1 MSSLRVNT
9 ITDLAGTGA
18 PTATYGIQGA
28 ISATTE
34 LALTSQGNKVRFNFA
49 NLAGLPSAGTH
60 GGMFAMADDTGI
72 PYYSNGTNWK
82 QLITEVGGQTI
93 QGALTVT
100 GNLTVQGT
108 TTRINTTDLDISDS
122 IIRLRTGQSVSAGTG
137 GVSVVLTTDAS
148 SAVTSERTI
157 RYNNSNSK
165 WEITNDGTNFL
176 EVATGNL
183 TTSLSGKA
191 DLATSNTFAGN
202 NTFTGRVD
210 FQDIRETVTDI
221 TLSSEAGT
229 ADYTTGEV
237 FYIDASGAS
246 GDLTIDSTNIPTDNG
261 KILNLT
267 FIVSQ
272 GGTGRKIGTFK
283 IDGTTITV
291 KNISATA
298 PTPTN
303 SAIDVFSYS
312 LLRRGDA
319 WTVLAGNA
327 VNFA

>member
-18 PTATYGIQGA
+18 PTATYGITGA
-28 ISATTE
+28 ISAATQ

-49 NLAGLPSAGTH
+49 NLGGLPDAGTY
-60 GGMFAMADDTGI
+60 GGMFAKTDDTNKA
-72 PYYSNGTNWK
+72 YFSNGTNWK
-82 QLITEVGGQTI
+82 ELISEVGGQTI

-108 TTRINTTDLDISDS
+108 TTRINTTDLDVSDS
-122 IIRLRTGQSVSAGTG
+122 IIRLRTGQSVSAGAG
-137 GVSVVLTTDAS
+137 GISVVQTTDAS

-157 RYNNSNSK
+157 RYNNTGSK

-176 EVATGNL
+176 EVSTGD
-183 TTSLSGKA
+183 SSSKA

-221 TLSSEAGT
+221 TLSSDAGT
-229 ADYTTGEV
+229 ANYTSGEI
-237 FYIDASGAS
+237 FYIDASGA
-246 GDLTIDSTNIPTDNG
+246 GANLTIDATNIPTDNG

-272 GGTGRKIGTFK
+272 GGTGRTIGTFK

-291 KNISATA
+291 KNIGAAA

>member
-1 MSSLRVNT
+1 MSTLRVNT

-18 PTATYGIQGA
+18 PTATYGITGA
-28 ISATTE
+28 ISATTQ
-34 LALTSQGNKVRFNFA
+34 LALTSQGNKVRYNFA
-49 NLAGLPSAGTH
+49 NTAAFPTAASY
-60 GGMFAMADDTGI
+60 GGMFAKTDDTNKA
-72 PYYSNGTNWK
+72 YYSDGTAWK
-82 QLITEVGGQTI
+82 ELISEVGGQTI

-108 TTRINTTDLDISDS
+108 TTSINSTDLQVQDS
-122 IIRLRTGQSVSAGTG
+122 IIRLRTGQNVVAGVG
-137 GVSVVLTTDAS
+137 GISVVQTTDSA
-148 SAVTSERTI
+148 SAVTSERTV
-157 RYNNSNSK
+157 RYNNATSK
-165 WEITNDGTNFL
+165 WEITNDGTTYL
-176 EVATGNL
+176 EVSTGNL
-183 TTSLSGKA
+183 TTLLGDKA
-191 DLATSNTFAGN
+191 DLATANTFAGN

-229 ADYTTGEV
+229 ANYTTGEV

-246 GDLTIDSTNIPTDNG
+246 GDLTIDATNIPTDNG

-291 KNISATA
+291 KNIAATA

>member
-18 PTATYGIQGA
+18 PTATYGITGA
-28 ISATTE
+28 ISAATQ

-49 NLAGLPSAGTH
+49 NLGGLPDAGTY
-60 GGMFAMADDTGI
+60 GGMFAKTDDTNKA
-72 PYYSNGTNWK
+72 YFSNGTNWK
-82 QLITEVGGQTI
+82 ELISEVGGQTI

-108 TTRINTTDLDISDS
+108 TTRINTIDLDVSDS
-122 IIRLRTGQSVSAGTG
+122 IIRLRTGQSVSAGVG
-137 GVSVVLTTDAS
+137 GISVVQTTDAS

-157 RYNNSNSK
+157 RYNNTGSK

-176 EVATGNL
+176 EVSTGD
-183 TTSLSGKA
+183 SSSKA
-191 DLATSNTFAGN
+191 DLATANTFAGN

-221 TLSSEAGT
+221 TLSSDAGT
-229 ADYTTGEV
+229 ANYTTGEI
-237 FYIDASGAS
+237 FYIDASGA
-246 GDLTIDSTNIPTDNG
+246 GANLTIDATNIPTDNG

-272 GGTGRKIGTFK
+272 GGTGRTIGTFK

-291 KNISATA
+291 KNIGAAA

>member
-18 PTATYGIQGA
+18 PTATYGITGA
-28 ISATTE
+28 ISAATQ

-49 NLAGLPSAGTH
+49 NLGGLPDAGTY
-60 GGMFAMADDTGI
+60 GGMFAKTDDTNKA
-72 PYYSNGTNWK
+72 YFSNGTNWK
-82 QLITEVGGQTI
+82 ELISEVGGQTI

-108 TTRINTTDLDISDS
+108 TTRINTTDLDVSDS
-122 IIRLRTGQSVSAGTG
+122 IIRLRTGQSVSAGVG
-137 GVSVVLTTDAS
+137 GISVVQTTDAS

-157 RYNNSNSK
+157 RYNNTGSK

-176 EVATGNL
+176 EVSTGD
-183 TTSLSGKA
+183 SSSKA
-191 DLATSNTFAGN
+191 DLATANTFAGN

-221 TLSSEAGT
+221 TLSSDAGT
-229 ADYTTGEV
+229 ANYATGEI
-237 FYIDASGAS
+237 FYIDASGA
-246 GDLTIDSTNIPTDNG
+246 GANLTIDATNIPTDNG

-272 GGTGRKIGTFK
+272 GGTGRTIGTFK

-291 KNISATA
+291 KNIGAAA

>member
-18 PTATYGIQGA
+18 PTATYGITGA
-28 ISATTE
+28 ISAATQ

-49 NLAGLPSAGTH
+49 NLGGLPDAGTY
-60 GGMFAMADDTGI
+60 GGMFAKTDDTNKA
-72 PYYSNGTNWK
+72 YFSNGTNWK
-82 QLITEVGGQTI
+82 ELISEVGGQTI

-108 TTRINTTDLDISDS
+108 TTRINTTDLDVSDS
-122 IIRLRTGQSVSAGTG
+122 IIRLRTGQSVSAGVG
-137 GVSVVLTTDAS
+137 GISVVQTTDAS

-157 RYNNSNSK
+157 RYNNTGSK
-165 WEITNDGTNFL
+165 WEITNDGTTFL
-176 EVATGNL
+176 EVSTGDSSN
-183 TTSLSGKA
+183 KA
-191 DLATSNTFAGN
+191 DLATANTFAGN

-221 TLSSEAGT
+221 TLSSDAGT
-229 ADYTTGEV
+229 ANYTSGEI
-237 FYIDASGAS
+237 FYIDASGA
-246 GDLTIDSTNIPTDNG
+246 GANLTIDATNIPTDNG

-272 GGTGRKIGTFK
+272 GGTGRTIGTFK

-291 KNISATA
+291 KNIGAAA

>member
-18 PTATYGIQGA
+18 PTATYGITGA
-28 ISATTE
+28 ISAATQ

-49 NLAGLPSAGTH
+49 NLGGLPDAGTY
-60 GGMFAMADDTGI
+60 GGMFAKTDDTNKA
-72 PYYSNGTNWK
+72 YFSNGTNWK
-82 QLITEVGGQTI
+82 ELISEVGGQTI

-108 TTRINTTDLDISDS
+108 TTRINTTDLDVSDS
-122 IIRLRTGQSVSAGTG
+122 IIRLRTGQSVSAGVG
-137 GVSVVLTTDAS
+137 GISVVQTTDAS

-157 RYNNSNSK
+157 RYNNTGSK

-176 EVATGNL
+176 EVSTGD
-183 TTSLSGKA
+183 SSSKA
-191 DLATSNTFAGN
+191 DLATANTFAGN

-221 TLSSEAGT
+221 TLSSDAGT
-229 ADYTTGEV
+229 ANYTSGEI
-237 FYIDASGAS
+237 FYIDASGA
-246 GDLTIDSTNIPTDNG
+246 GANLTIDATNIPTDNG

-272 GGTGRKIGTFK
+272 GGTGRTIGTFK

-291 KNISATA
+291 KNIGAAA

-312 LLRRGDA
+312 LLRRGGA

>member
-18 PTATYGIQGA
+18 PTATYGITGA
-28 ISATTE
+28 ISAATQ

-49 NLAGLPSAGTH
+49 NLGGLPDAGTY
-60 GGMFAMADDTGI
+60 GGMFAKTDDTNKA
-72 PYYSNGTNWK
+72 YFSNGTNWK
-82 QLITEVGGQTI
+82 ELISEVGGQTI

-108 TTRINTTDLDISDS
+108 TTRINTTDLDVSDS
-122 IIRLRTGQSVSAGTG
+122 IIRLRTGQSVSAGVG
-137 GVSVVLTTDAS
+137 GISVVQTTDAS

-157 RYNNSNSK
+157 RYNNTGSK

-176 EVATGNL
+176 EVSTGD
-183 TTSLSGKA
+183 SSSKA
-191 DLATSNTFAGN
+191 DLATANTFAGN

-221 TLSSEAGT
+221 TLSSDAGT
-229 ADYTTGEV
+229 ANYTTGEI
-237 FYIDASGAS
+237 FYIDASGA
-246 GDLTIDSTNIPTDNG
+246 GANLTIDATNIPTDNG

-272 GGTGRKIGTFK
+272 GGTGRTIGTFK

-291 KNISATA
+291 KNIGAAA

>member
-18 PTATYGIQGA
+18 PTATYGITGA
-28 ISATTE
+28 ISAATQ

-49 NLAGLPSAGTH
+49 NLGGLPDAGTY
-60 GGMFAMADDTGI
+60 GGMFAKTDDTNKA
-72 PYYSNGTNWK
+72 YFSNGTNWK
-82 QLITEVGGQTI
+82 ELISEVGGQTI

-108 TTRINTTDLDISDS
+108 TTRINTTDLDVSDS
-122 IIRLRTGQSVSAGTG
+122 IIRLRTGQSVSAGVG
-137 GVSVVLTTDAS
+137 GISVVQTTDAS

-157 RYNNSNSK
+157 RYNNTGSK

-176 EVATGNL
+176 EVSTGD
-183 TTSLSGKA
+183 SSSKA
-191 DLATSNTFAGN
+191 DLATANTFAGN

-221 TLSSEAGT
+221 TLSSDAGT
-229 ADYTTGEV
+229 ANYTSGEI
-237 FYIDASGAS
+237 FYIDASGA
-246 GDLTIDSTNIPTDNG
+246 GANLTIDATNIPTDNG

-272 GGTGRKIGTFK
+272 GGTGRTIGTFK

-291 KNISATA
+291 KNIGAAA

>member
-18 PTATYGIQGA
+18 PTATYGITGA
-28 ISATTE
+28 VGAATQ

-49 NLAGLPSAGTH
+49 NLGGLPDAGTY
-60 GGMFAMADDTGI
+60 GGMFAKTDDTNKA
-72 PYYSNGTNWK
+72 YFSNGTNWK
-82 QLITEVGGQTI
+82 ELISEVGGQTI

-108 TTRINTTDLDISDS
+108 TTRINTTDLDVSDS
-122 IIRLRTGQSVSAGTG
+122 IIRLRTGQSVSAGVG
-137 GVSVVLTTDAS
+137 GISVVQTTDSA
-148 SAVTSERTI
+148 SAVTSERTV
-157 RYNNSNSK
+157 RYNNATSK
-165 WEITNDGTNFL
+165 WEITNDGTTYL
-176 EVATGNL
+176 EVSTGNL
-183 TTSLSGKA
+183 TTLLGDKA
-191 DLATSNTFAGN
+191 DLATANTFAGN

-221 TLSSEAGT
+221 TLSAEAGT
-229 ADYTTGEV
+229 ANCTTGEV

-246 GDLTIDSTNIPTDNG
+246 GDLTIDATNIPTDNG

-312 LLRRGDA
+312 LLRRGGA

>member
-18 PTATYGIQGA
+18 PTATYGITGA
-28 ISATTE
+28 ISAATQ

-49 NLAGLPSAGTH
+49 NLGGLPDAGTY
-60 GGMFAMADDTGI
+60 GGMFAKTDDTNKA
-72 PYYSNGTNWK
+72 YFSNGTNWK
-82 QLITEVGGQTI
+82 ELISEVGGQTI

-108 TTRINTTDLDISDS
+108 TTRINTTDLDVSDS
-122 IIRLRTGQSVSAGTG
+122 IIRLRTGQSVSAGVG
-137 GVSVVLTTDAS
+137 GISVVQTTDAS

-157 RYNNSNSK
+157 RYNNTGSK

-176 EVATGNL
+176 EVSTGDSSN
-183 TTSLSGKA
+183 KA
-191 DLATSNTFAGN
+191 DLATANTFAGN

-221 TLSSEAGT
+221 TLSSDAGT
-229 ADYTTGEV
+229 ANYTSGEI
-237 FYIDASGAS
+237 FYIDASGA
-246 GDLTIDSTNIPTDNG
+246 GANLTIDATNIPTDNG

-272 GGTGRKIGTFK
+272 GGTGRTIGTFK

>member
-18 PTATYGIQGA
+18 PTATYGITGA
-28 ISATTE
+28 ISAATQ

-49 NLAGLPSAGTH
+49 NLGGLPDAGTY
-60 GGMFAMADDTGI
+60 GGMFAKTDDTNKA
-72 PYYSNGTNWK
+72 YFSNGTNWK
-82 QLITEVGGQTI
+82 ELISEVGGQTI

-122 IIRLRTGQSVSAGTG
+122 IIRLRTGQSVSAGAG
-137 GVSVVLTTDAS
+137 GISVVQTTDAS

-157 RYNNSNSK
+157 RYNNTGSK

-176 EVATGNL
+176 EVSTGD
-183 TTSLSGKA
+183 SSSKA

-221 TLSSEAGT
+221 TLSSDAGT
-229 ADYTTGEV
+229 ANYTSGEI
-237 FYIDASGAS
+237 FYIDASGA
-246 GDLTIDSTNIPTDNG
+246 GANLTIDATNIPTDNG

-272 GGTGRKIGTFK
+272 GGTGRTIGTFK

-291 KNISATA
+291 KNIGAAA

>member
-18 PTATYGIQGA
+18 PTATYGITGA
-28 ISATTE
+28 ISAATQ

-49 NLAGLPSAGTH
+49 NLGGLPDAGTY
-60 GGMFAMADDTGI
+60 GGMFAKTDDTNKA
-72 PYYSNGTNWK
+72 YFSNGTNWK
-82 QLITEVGGQTI
+82 ELISEVGGQTI

-108 TTRINTTDLDISDS
+108 TTRINTTDLDVSDS
-122 IIRLRTGQSVSAGTG
+122 IIRLRTGQSVSAGVG
-137 GVSVVLTTDAS
+137 GISVVQTTDAS

-157 RYNNSNSK
+157 RYNNTGSK

-176 EVATGNL
+176 EVSTGDSSN
-183 TTSLSGKA
+183 KA
-191 DLATSNTFAGN
+191 DLATANTFAGN

-229 ADYTTGEV
+229 ANYTTGEI
-237 FYIDASGAS
+237 FYIDASGA
-246 GDLTIDSTNIPTDNG
+246 GANLTIDATNIPTDNG

-272 GGTGRKIGTFK
+272 GGTGRTIGTFK

>member
-18 PTATYGIQGA
+18 PTATYGITGA
-28 ISATTE
+28 ISAATQ

-49 NLAGLPSAGTH
+49 NLGGLPDAGTY
-60 GGMFAMADDTGI
+60 GGMFAKTDDTNKA
-72 PYYSNGTNWK
+72 YFSNGTNWK
-82 QLITEVGGQTI
+82 ELISEVGGQTI

-108 TTRINTTDLDISDS
+108 TTRINTTDLDVSDS
-122 IIRLRTGQSVSAGTG
+122 IIRLRTGQSVSAGVG
-137 GVSVVLTTDAS
+137 GISVVQTTDAS

-157 RYNNSNSK
+157 RYNNTGSK

-176 EVATGNL
+176 EVSTGD
-183 TTSLSGKA
+183 SSSKA

-221 TLSSEAGT
+221 TLSSDAGT
-229 ADYTTGEV
+229 ANYTSGEI
-237 FYIDASGAS
+237 FYIDASGA
-246 GDLTIDSTNIPTDNG
+246 GANLTIDATNIPTDNG

-272 GGTGRKIGTFK
+272 GGTGRTIGTFK

-291 KNISATA
+291 KNIGAAA

>member
-18 PTATYGIQGA
+18 PTATYGITGA
-28 ISATTE
+28 ISAATQ

-49 NLAGLPSAGTH
+49 NLGGLPDAGTY
-60 GGMFAMADDTGI
+60 GGMFAKTDDTNKA
-72 PYYSNGTNWK
+72 YFSNGTNWK
-82 QLITEVGGQTI
+82 ELISEVGGQTI

-122 IIRLRTGQSVSAGTG
+122 IIRLRTGQSVSAGVG
-137 GVSVVLTTDAS
+137 GISVVQTTDAS

-157 RYNNSNSK
+157 RYNNTGSK

-176 EVATGNL
+176 EVSTGDSSN
-183 TTSLSGKA
+183 KA
-191 DLATSNTFAGN
+191 DLATANTFAGN

-221 TLSSEAGT
+221 TLSSDAGT
-229 ADYTTGEV
+229 ANYTSGEI
-237 FYIDASGAS
+237 FYIDASGA
-246 GDLTIDSTNIPTDNG
+246 GANLTIDATNIPTDNG

-272 GGTGRKIGTFK
+272 GGTGRTIGTFK